1 MKKVIPGLAIAFVVL
16 GVVLR
21 FAPHFPNFAP
31 IAAIALFG
39 GVYLNKKYALII
51 PIVAMAISDYFIGFY
66 DIKLMLGVYLS
77 FVLVGVVG
85 LIIKKKKNIFTVIG
99 GSVLGSVLFFLIT
112 NFSVWAFYN
121 WYPHTL
127 SGLSQCFLMAVPF
140 FRNTLLGDLFYVAVL
155 FGVYELI
162 TARARRKYLVIEKAQ
177 EKNIIGSILP
187 REFENRINKHQIN
200 ENVITKKY

>member
-1 MKKVIPGLAIAFVVL
+1 MKKIIPGLAIFFVVF
-16 GVVLR
+16 GAALR
-21 FAPHFPNFAP
+21 FAPHLPNFAP

-39 GVYLNKKYALII
+39 GVYLNKKYALIL
-51 PIVAMAISDYFIGFY
+51 PLAVMLISDYFIGFY

-77 FVLVGVVG
+77 FILVGVIG
-85 LIIKKKKNIFTVIG
+85 LIIKKRKNILTVIG

-112 NFSVWAFYN
+112 NFSVWVFYN

-127 SGLSQCFLMAVPF
+127 NGLDQCFSMAIPF

-162 TARARRKYLVIEKAQ
+162 VATIK
-177 EKNIIGSILP
+177 
-187 REFENRINKHQIN
+187 
-200 ENVITKKY
+200 KKYFTVKEIVKY

>member
-1 MKKVIPGLAIAFVVL
+1 MKKIIPGLAIVFVVL
-16 GVVLR
+16 GIVLR
-21 FAPHFPNFAP
+21 LAPHLPNFAP

-51 PIVAMAISDYFIGFY
+51 PLVVMAISDYFIGFY

-77 FVLVGVVG
+77 FILVGVIG
-85 LIIKKKKNIFTVIG
+85 LIIKKKKNISTVIG

-112 NFSVWAFYN
+112 NFSVWVFYN

-127 SGLSQCFLMAVPF
+127 SGLGQCFSMAIPF

-162 TARARRKYLVIEKAQ
+162 VA
-177 EKNIIGSILP
+177 II
-187 REFENRINKHQIN
+187 R
-200 ENVITKKY
+200 KKYFTVKEIIKY